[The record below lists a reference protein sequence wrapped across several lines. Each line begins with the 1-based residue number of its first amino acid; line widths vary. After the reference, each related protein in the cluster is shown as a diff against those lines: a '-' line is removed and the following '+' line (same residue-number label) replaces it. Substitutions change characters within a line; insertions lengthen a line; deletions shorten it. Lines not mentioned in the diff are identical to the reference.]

1 MDDMQGSDSDLVE
14 TEVQLIE
21 DSSNGGSSSEGKTEA
36 LGNIPIALEDQEKTT
51 FNYPYGTFAYHRIPF
66 GLCNA
71 LVTFQRFKAIRSFLG
86 HAGFYRRFVK
96 NFSVIARPLTKL
108 LEKGAPF
115 EFSEDCMNA
124 FLSLKKKLFEAPL
137 IVSPDWS
144 SPFEVMCDM
153 SDYTIGAVLG
163 KQWDNISIRFTMQAR
178 L

>member
-1 MDDMQGSDSDLVE
+1 MQNFTSWSKKVLCSG
-14 TEVQLIE
+14 TRFHKKGIEVDKPKVSTIE
-21 DSSNGGSSSEGKTEA
+21 KLPPPTS
-36 LGNIPIALEDQEKTT
+36 
-51 FNYPYGTFAYHRIPF
+51 
-66 GLCNA
+66 
-71 LVTFQRFKAIRSFLG
+71 VKAIRSFLG

-124 FLSLKKKLFEAPL
+124 FLILKKKLFEAPL

-163 KQWDNISIRFTMQAR
+163 KQWDNISIRFTMQPR